1 MREPERDLSRLEDIL
16 SAINNVE
23 EYTKDLSELQLK
35 ENKLILHATIYNVQI
50 IGEAIYKLTKEFKQ
64 EHPDTPWHLIEKM
77 RHILVHDYFRIN
89 FEILWMVIKEDIPL
103 LKEQVVVYMNAIDEG
118 CIGSVR

>member
-1 MREPERDLSRLEDIL
+1 MREPERDLSRLDDIL
-16 SAINNVE
+16 CAITCVE
-23 EYTKDLSELQLK
+23 EYTQDIGETQLK
-35 ENKLILHATIYNVQI
+35 EDKLRLHATIYNVQI

-89 FEILWMVIKEDIPL
+89 FEILWVVIKEDLPL
-103 LKEQVVVYMNAIDEG
+103 LKEQVKKYISELTEG
-118 CIGSVR
+118 S

>member
-16 SAINNVE
+16 SAIQSVE
-23 EYTKDLSELQLK
+23 EYTKNLSELQLK
-35 ENKLILHATIYNVQI
+35 EDKLRLHATIYNVQI

-89 FEILWMVIKEDIPL
+89 FEILWIVIKEDIPL
-103 LKEQVVVYMNAIDEG
+103 LKEQVTKYVNEQMPE
-118 CIGSVR
+118 